1 MYEGYWLENTLL
13 YTVHVL
19 KGKSAWDGG
28 GVVGD
33 E

>member
-1 MYEGYWLENTLL
+1 MYEGYRLENTLL
-13 YTVHVL
+13 YTVHVV

-28 GVVGD
+28 GAVGD